1 MTAPALP
8 AQWTAADLDGLTER
22 EKQIFYWGMGV
33 GWRECAESDGTS
45 AVFAAGYLA
54 ASQRQIDGL
63 TAPQGAKPRRS
74 RHLTVAF

>member
-1 MTAPALP
+1 MSALP

-33 GWRECAESDGTS
+33 GWQECAESDGTS

-54 ASQRQIDGL
+54 ASQRQLDGL
-63 TAPQGAKPRRS
+63 TSPPVKPRKR
-74 RHLTVAF
+74 RHLHAVPS